1 MKASVRI
8 TLIGALASALMVLS
22 PYSTRPAHAIMAVNE
37 IVLNSSNVQVVHNTL
52 ANTDVLNM
60 SLNVTNRGDFGTGDC
75 NSGLNDP
82 LESLFIVGVSRFSCA
97 TFISSC
103 MVIGVTCPDFLAGLI
118 YVEHDIGSASYGTSF
133 LPNAAGF
140 VASKIVALA
149 TPPNTCGTWNINLQA
164 TGQNLSL
171 ITGPKVSL
179 LLGDA
184 DADGGSFLSEACF
197 DVNVNV
203 GTGIVKP
210 HHGVHSLRH

>member
-22 PYSTRPAHAIMAVNE
+22 PYSALPAHANLPFE
-37 IVLNSSNVQVVHNTL
+37 IILNSSNVQVVHNVPS
-52 ANTDVLNM
+52 NTDVLNM

-82 LESLFIVGVSRFSCA
+82 LESLFIVAVSQFSCA

-103 MVIGVTCPDFLAGLI
+103 TGIGCPEFIAGLI

-140 VASKIVALA
+140 VASKIVAL
-149 TPPNTCGTWNINLQA
+149 TPPPNTCGRWNINLQA

-184 DADGGSFLSEACF
+184 DADGGTFLSLACF
-197 DVNVNV
+197 DVNANV
-203 GTGIVKP
+203 GNGIAKP
-210 HHGVHSLRH
+210 HHGVHHARH

>member
-8 TLIGALASALMVLS
+8 TLIGALSSALMVWS
-22 PYSTRPAHAIMAVNE
+22 PYSTSPAHAGPAATE
-37 IVLNSSNVQVVHNTL
+37 IILNSSNVQVVHNPTP
-52 ANTDVLNM
+52 NTDVLNM
-60 SLNVTNRGDFGTGDC
+60 SMNVTNTGDFGTGDC

-82 LESLFIVGVSRFSCA
+82 LESLFIVAVSQFSCA

-103 MVIGVTCPDFLAGLI
+103 TGVTCPEFLAGLI

-171 ITGPKVSL
+171 ITGPQVSL

-184 DADGGSFLSEACF
+184 DADGGSIQSLACF
-197 DVNVNV
+197 DVNANV
-203 GTGIVKP
+203 GAGIAKP
-210 HHGVHSLRH
+210 HHGVHRARH